1 MRMASLRS
9 IEERRSSW
17 AWEIRGQYL
26 EVRASSALIRFLTAV
41 NKDGW
46 IWSLMSVLVDSES
59 ADCLVFVDGIV

>member
-1 MRMASLRS
+1 
-9 IEERRSSW
+9 
-17 AWEIRGQYL
+17 
-26 EVRASSALIRFLTAV
+26 VRASSALIRFLTAV